1 MNRGTKLIM
10 SRYLRLRIL
19 MPENRQQI
27 DQGKTLCGSSCIR
40 RFAIFIQSAFIADSD
55 TMPVESTHMSTHL
68 RDGTAMVKNSVTGN
82 IKMVTDIKKA
92 PLQMTFAKLFYT
104 EANIAAR
111 SAAMNHQQLNL
122 SREILIF
129 RTFHADVLQMS
140 RTGRYS
146 ESRNDRRCNCHNE
159 LKNILPNLFFHTI

>member
-1 MNRGTKLIM
+1 M

-27 DQGKTLCGSSCIR
+27 DQGKTLRGSSCIR

-111 SAAMNHQQLNL
+111 SAAMNYQEGYLP
-122 SREILIF
+122 IVLIE
-129 RTFHADVLQMS
+129 TACFHP
-140 RTGRYS
+140 TNG
-146 ESRNDRRCNCHNE
+146 
-159 LKNILPNLFFHTI
+159 

>member
-19 MPENRQQI
+19 MLENRQQI
-27 DQGKTLCGSSCIR
+27 DQGKTLRGSSCIR

-68 RDGTAMVKNSVTGN
+68 RDGTTMVKNSVTGN

-104 EANIAAR
+104 EANMRLCQNAGP
-111 SAAMNHQQLNL
+111 
-122 SREILIF
+122 
-129 RTFHADVLQMS
+129 TFFYAQSPDFPKPGLC
-140 RTGRYS
+140 YYPKF
-146 ESRNDRRCNCHNE
+146 
-159 LKNILPNLFFHTI
+159 LYL

>member
-111 SAAMNHQQLNL
+111 SA
-122 SREILIF
+122 E
-129 RTFHADVLQMS
+129 
-140 RTGRYS
+140 
-146 ESRNDRRCNCHNE
+146 
-159 LKNILPNLFFHTI
+159 

>member
-1 MNRGTKLIM
+1 M

-27 DQGKTLCGSSCIR
+27 DQGKTLRGSSCIR

-82 IKMVTDIKKA
+82 KNGNRYQESPVANDIR
-92 PLQMTFAKLFYT
+92 
-104 EANIAAR
+104 EA
-111 SAAMNHQQLNL
+111 
-122 SREILIF
+122 
-129 RTFHADVLQMS
+129 VL
-140 RTGRYS
+140 
-146 ESRNDRRCNCHNE
+146 H
-159 LKNILPNLFFHTI
+159 

>member
-1 MNRGTKLIM
+1 M

-19 MPENRQQI
+19 MLENRQQI

-111 SAAMNHQQLNL
+111 SAAMNYQEGYLP
-122 SREILIF
+122 IVLIE
-129 RTFHADVLQMS
+129 TACFHPAN
-140 RTGRYS
+140 G
-146 ESRNDRRCNCHNE
+146 
-159 LKNILPNLFFHTI
+159 

>member
-68 RDGTAMVKNSVTGN
+68 RDGTAMVKNSVTGDV
-82 IKMVTDIKKA
+82 KMIPYILETSLQVT
-92 PLQMTFAKLFYT
+92 LSKLLYG
-104 EANIAAR
+104 EGNIAAR
-111 SAAMNHQQLNL
+111 RAAMNHQQLNL
-122 SREILIF
+122 SGEILIF
-129 RTFHADVLQMS
+129 RTFHTDVLQMS